1 MTAGLNGLNWQVQVD
16 PLSLSTTSLPDTV
29 PVLTAFDE
37 VDALLDELDDEL
49 PPQAVAIM
57 HSAANAMS
65 HLKRF
70 IDTLRSYDPVIA
82 ISPSRVRLGQGSI

>member
-1 MTAGLNGLNWQVQVD
+1 
-16 PLSLSTTSLPDTV
+16 V

-37 VDALLDELDDEL
+37 VDVLLDELDDEL

-57 HSAANAMS
+57 HSPASAIT

-70 IDTLRSYDPVIA
+70 IDTLRSDLI
-82 ISPSRVRLGQGSI
+82 